1 MRWKI
6 HGRINYRLNITEK
19 KKVSKLEIEMR
30 IKKIRKILYQ
40 WAVGQYQVANM
51 CAGRVYKDEEGE
63 VGIEKIFEEM
73 MPIKK
78 F

>member
-1 MRWKI
+1 
-6 HGRINYRLNITEK
+6 
-19 KKVSKLEIEMR
+19 MR